1 MAGHFILISIDY
13 FQRIY
18 LNLIPTRMRQDFI
31 IKTPTHD
38 FICCFSPQTDSQPP
52 FHTPKKWRH
61 GCPRVTKRQKPFC
74 WRESLVSIQP
84 FLAELQAY
92 VISIEVMPMKSQPG
106 NKQPDRVHFL
116 AALSLNRTK
125 DCLLLVHCRTESL
138 GPLYGHRHQLSRY
151 HTSLHTFALIGKRA
165 LHILS
170 SRI

>member
-1 MAGHFILISIDY
+1 M
-13 FQRIY
+13 
-18 LNLIPTRMRQDFI
+18 
-31 IKTPTHD
+31 
-38 FICCFSPQTDSQPP
+38 
-52 FHTPKKWRH
+52 
-61 GCPRVTKRQKPFC
+61 
-74 WRESLVSIQP
+74 VSIQP

-125 DCLLLVHCRTESL
+125 DCLLLVHCRAESL

-170 SRI
+170 SRIQLKEDLRMSPLFAIYLMFTSINLTSTFTEHLLNARYGVGSTKTRRGKALLWRCLPPGGGDANAQIFSRKLGRC